1 MPGVYILPQASCKQT
16 SQTGSQD
23 VHRFHQNP
31 SGISSGPGATSREAI
46 LFVASNSSSSVTSIT
61 SFHSTVQVED
71 GHASPT
77 SLSSFRGNNVGKQNR
92 VYTGGQWGAQERNLF
107 ITIR

>member
-1 MPGVYILPQASCKQT
+1 M
-16 SQTGSQD
+16 
-23 VHRFHQNP
+23 
-31 SGISSGPGATSREAI
+31 
-46 LFVASNSSSSVTSIT
+46 TSIT

-77 SLSSFRGNNVGKQNR
+77 SLSSCQGNNVGKQNR